1 MRQELKN
8 PSGETV
14 VVNEGEVARVKATFI
29 DYDDGVLE
37 LSNILTMTATLR
49 NAEDDSII
57 NGRDNQ
63 NVLNANGG
71 TLADVNGEAVLT
83 LYLDENDNANIGG
96 LLTGQ
101 EVHWLDLQ
109 WTWDDGFAARTGK
122 STYEYYVTVNDAS
135 ADCSVPWIG

>member
-71 TLADVNGEAVLT
+71 TLTDVNGEAVLT
-83 LYLDENDNANIGG
+83 LYLDESDNANIGG
-96 LLTGQ
+96 LISGT
-101 EVHWLDLQ
+101 ETHWLDLE
-109 WTWDDGFAARTGK
+109 WTWDDGFAVRTGR
-122 STYEYYVTVNDAS
+122 SEYEYYVTVSDS
-135 ADCSVPWIG
+135 VSDCGIPWIG